1 MNDVIELL
9 QSHRSIRKYRDQP
22 LPDGLLEQLVSA
34 AQYASSSNNVQA
46 YSIIRVSDKGNRARL
61 QELAGN
67 QVYISQAAEFLVF
80 CADMKRNTEAAA
92 RTGIEPTLGM
102 TEQLLVSTIDTA
114 LVAQNF
120 AIAAESEGL
129 GVVYIGG
136 VRNNPQEIS
145 DLLKLPKHVYPVF
158 GMCVGYPEHHPDV
171 KPRLPVATVLK
182 QDYYDSE
189 HDIALVAKYDSEMD
203 EYYQQRAGGNKVSN
217 WSESMAPM
225 FSGKLRPHM
234 RDFLISQGFEMK

>member
-46 YSIIRVSDKGNRARL
+46 YSIIRVSDKNNRARL

-145 DLLKLPKHVYPVF
+145 DLLKLPKHVYPELIWK
-158 GMCVGYPEHHPDV
+158 VGH
-171 KPRLPVATVLK
+171 
-182 QDYYDSE
+182 
-189 HDIALVAKYDSEMD
+189 
-203 EYYQQRAGGNKVSN
+203 
-217 WSESMAPM
+217 
-225 FSGKLRPHM
+225 
-234 RDFLISQGFEMK
+234 